1 MVNYDP
7 EKWISL
13 AEASRVRG
21 VKKQTMS
28 FLAKKGVFETLRIG
42 SNVFVTREEVAAY
55 EPDRGGRPKGR
66 TKRKKQK

>member
-1 MVNYDP
+1 MVDYDP

-13 AEASRVRG
+13 AEAARKRG

-42 SNVFVTREEVAAY
+42 NNVFVTREEVANY
-55 EPDRGGRPKGR
+55 EPERGGRPRKTRSKKGG
-66 TKRKKQK
+66 